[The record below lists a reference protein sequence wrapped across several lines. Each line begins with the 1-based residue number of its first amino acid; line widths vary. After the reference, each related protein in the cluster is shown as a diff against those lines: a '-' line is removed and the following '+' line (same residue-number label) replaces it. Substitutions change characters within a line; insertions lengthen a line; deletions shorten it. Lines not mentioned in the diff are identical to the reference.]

1 MAIKF
6 HKQGFDNAVRL
17 IQAKQATSFDSNWQ
31 EEKPT
36 KDEMVHFINTHDMS
50 EYGLWFL
57 GTDGNF
63 PENTH
68 EHYVYPH
75 GDLKLVQR
83 CALVDTLKKSEANK
97 DAEIANA
104 VKRLLGMLDKK

>member
-6 HKQGFDNAVRL
+6 HKAGFDNAVRL
-17 IQAKQATSFDSNWQ
+17 IQAKQATSFDANWE

-36 KDEMVHFINTHDMS
+36 KDEIVHFINAHYMS

-57 GTDGNF
+57 GTDSNF
-63 PENTH
+63 PEDAR
-68 EHYVYPH
+68 EHYVYPY

-83 CALVDTLKKSEANK
+83 CALVDTLKKSEQNK
-97 DAEIANA
+97 DSEITNA
-104 VKRLLGMLDKK
+104 AKRLLEMLDKK